1 MERGSEPFNSSP
13 FPTFSAAWNCAFKVR
28 QSLTETSGNSLGR
41 GHRNVSSNH
50 PETPTMPRQTGVGQH
65 GLSLTELLIVLAIIM
80 VVVAFEIPVAIT
92 SVRTGKVRGAAKDY
106 AGLLQIA
113 RIRAVDDNRYY
124 SVCTQAA
131 TGPKPQMAY
140 VDMYPAQVPGN
151 SGGTPT
157 CAGSYYNGP
166 PADPYIPLPA
176 EIVPRLKAA
185 APSTTNLEG
194 QICPGRGAAFIYD
207 GLAPNTGPT
216 FGPEGLPCHSFGG
229 TCNTGGGPACFIT
242 FSSPTA
248 GRDLVCGWIGSAPAL
263 AGDRTNAS
271 GTCDAE
277 SLVDSDD
284 DPSGPDPPAQVTDEG
299 AVSSSDGKGLLV
311 YFATSDIDAS
321 VLRVA
326 ELGGSASDP
335 AAIPGVGRYATCAD
349 TEGNAF
355 GLFESEQAS

>member
-1 MERGSEPFNSSP
+1 MERGSEPFNISP
-13 FPTFSAAWNCAFKVR
+13 FPTFSAAWNCVFKVR
-28 QSLTETSGNSLGR
+28 QSLTGTSGNSLGR
-41 GHRNVSSNH
+41 DHRNVSSSH
-50 PETPTMPRQTGVGQH
+50 LGTHTVPHKDGSGQR
-65 GLSLTELLIVLAIIM
+65 GFSLTELLIVVAIM
-80 VVVAFEIPVAIT
+80 LVVAAFEIPVAI
-92 SVRTGKVRGAAKDY
+92 SSIRTGKVRGAAKDY

-185 APSTTNLEG
+185 APSTTNPEG
-194 QICPGRGAAFIYD
+194 QICPGCGAAFIYD

-229 TCNTGGGPACFIT
+229 TCNTGGGIAAYETFFQSTTSQEWVAVTIT
-242 FSSPTA
+242 PA
-248 GRDLVCGWIGSAPAL
+248 GRIKTWYYN
-263 AGDRTNAS
+263 T
-271 GTCDAE
+271 T
-277 SLVDSDD
+277 
-284 DPSGPDPPAQVTDEG
+284 
-299 AVSSSDGKGLLV
+299 SS
-311 YFATSDIDAS
+311 TWT
-321 VLRVA
+321 
-326 ELGGSASDP
+326 P
-335 AAIPGVGRYATCAD
+335 M
-349 TEGNAF
+349 
-355 GLFESEQAS
+355 Q

>member
-1 MERGSEPFNSSP
+1 MERGSEPFNISP
-13 FPTFSAAWNCAFKVR
+13 FPTFSAAWNCVFKVR
-28 QSLTETSGNSLGR
+28 QSLTGTSGNSLGR
-41 GHRNVSSNH
+41 DHRNVSLDYTG
-50 PETPTMPRQTGVGQH
+50 TPTMPHQNGGQH

-194 QICPGRGAAFIYD
+194 QICPGCGAAFIYD

-229 TCNTGGGPACFIT
+229 TCNTGGGIAAYETFFQSTTSQEWVAVTIT
-242 FSSPTA
+242 PA
-248 GRDLVCGWIGSAPAL
+248 GRIKTWYYN
-263 AGDRTNAS
+263 TAS
-271 GTCDAE
+271 STWT
-277 SLVDSDD
+277 
-284 DPSGPDPPAQVTDEG
+284 PMQ
-299 AVSSSDGKGLLV
+299 
-311 YFATSDIDAS
+311 
-321 VLRVA
+321 
-326 ELGGSASDP
+326 
-335 AAIPGVGRYATCAD
+335 
-349 TEGNAF
+349 
-355 GLFESEQAS
+355 

>member
-1 MERGSEPFNSSP
+1 MERGSEPFNISP
-13 FPTFSAAWNCAFKVR
+13 FPTFSAAWNCVFKVR

-176 EIVPRLKAA
+176 EIARRLKAA
-185 APSTTNLEG
+185 APNTTNLEG
-194 QICPGRGAAFIYD
+194 QICPGCLAALIYD
-207 GLAPNTGPT
+207 GLAPNNGPT

-229 TCNTGGGPACFIT
+229 TCNTGGGIAAYETFFQSTTSQEWVAVTIT
-242 FSSPTA
+242 PA
-248 GRDLVCGWIGSAPAL
+248 GRIKTWYYNTTSS
-263 AGDRTNAS
+263 TW
-271 GTCDAE
+271 
-277 SLVDSDD
+277 
-284 DPSGPDPPAQVTDEG
+284 PPMQ
-299 AVSSSDGKGLLV
+299 
-311 YFATSDIDAS
+311 
-321 VLRVA
+321 
-326 ELGGSASDP
+326 
-335 AAIPGVGRYATCAD
+335 
-349 TEGNAF
+349 
-355 GLFESEQAS
+355 